1 MGGHYLAHRPDYFG
15 GTAMIYLSGKISHPD
30 PVIQEHN
37 LEVFN
42 ILANQMREKGVQVF
56 NPAELETP
64 DYVWEDYLA
73 RDVLWITQ
81 NKPVLYQMRGW
92 EESLGARLE
101 YKLALLL
108 GLRVVQEGEVGFEE
122 LVGC

>member
-1 MGGHYLAHRPDYFG
+1 
-15 GTAMIYLSGKISHPD
+15 MIYLSGKISNPD
-30 PVIQEHN
+30 PATQEYN

-42 ILANQMREKGVQVF
+42 RVTAEMREKGIQVF
-56 NPAELETP
+56 NPGELETP
-64 DYVWEDYLA
+64 EYVWEDYLA
-73 RDVLWITQ
+73 RDVLWITK
-81 NKPVLYQMRGW
+81 NRPVLYQMRGW

-108 GLRVVQEGEVGFEE
+108 GLKIVKEGEVGLDD